1 MITRLLLLFLLVSAT
16 LRGQPTPPLERL
28 ISVNLRN
35 EPLSQAL
42 ATISR
47 AGRFSFSY
55 NPAIL
60 SQNWPVT
67 LQITNRPVCEV
78 LGQLFGG
85 SVRLR
90 VRGNHVILLRA
101 DDLEQPKDFIL
112 DGYIIDGQTTERV
125 GAVSVF
131 ERTSLRSAIS
141 NEYGYYRLKLPAKLP
156 VVRLEVRRQAYL
168 SQSLTIPSHRSHPQ
182 NIYLTATADRAG
194 ADRPL
199 PRPATVDPLDAR
211 PLLTDSTN
219 RPASA
224 LLERP
229 IVFASVNPAIVSM
242 SPSLLGRS
250 R

>member
-1 MITRLLLLFLLVSAT
+1 M
-16 LRGQPTPPLERL
+16 
-28 ISVNLRN
+28 
-35 EPLSQAL
+35 
-42 ATISR
+42 
-47 AGRFSFSY
+47 
-55 NPAIL
+55 
-60 SQNWPVT
+60 
-67 LQITNRPVCEV
+67 
-78 LGQLFGG
+78 
-85 SVRLR
+85 
-90 VRGNHVILLRA
+90 
-101 DDLEQPKDFIL
+101 
-112 DGYIIDGQTTERV
+112 
-125 GAVSVF
+125 
-131 ERTSLRSAIS
+131 
-141 NEYGYYRLKLPAKLP
+141 
-156 VVRLEVRRQAYL
+156 VRLEVRRQAYL